1 MDYFMYIASYEYA
14 FAHFQKK
21 NKICSTEK
29 CSSITVKKVS

>member
-21 NKICSTEK
+21 TKYVPLRN
-29 CSSITVKKVS
+29 VVR